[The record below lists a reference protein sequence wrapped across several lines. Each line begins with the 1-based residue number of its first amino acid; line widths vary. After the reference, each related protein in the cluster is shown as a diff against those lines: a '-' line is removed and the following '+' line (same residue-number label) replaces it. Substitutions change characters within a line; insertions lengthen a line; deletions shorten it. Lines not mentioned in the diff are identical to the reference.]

1 MYKLKDIL
9 AELVEGNIR
18 QRGYLY
24 FIKGLVEN
32 LKFDAKKATADVYG
46 SSVYKV
52 EIKFNKDR
60 YPLDCWCTCPY
71 NEVAVCKHVVA
82 VLYKLNSYNFF
93 TFRNIIPFNGYSL
106 TYNDFEDDIFNRLKP
121 YSLDNNK
128 TVNQIIKKSINE
140 PNTRQQWLQ
149 EVTKQN
155 EEAKFSRFKNKFTG
169 FVEKNEKKITSVDY
183 KIAYA
188 VNINEYGSSIYVLR
202 QRIKKNGTLSVPEIV
217 HGTNL
222 KNLPVDSF
230 KEKLIIEYLSKAYGE
245 FSVELYRDN
254 YFISNSHLK
263 EHLNNAYIF
272 SEILNFLT
280 DKEVYLYEG
289 YRNIDKRVFIQKEGG
304 HAEVLID
311 DNGNG
316 ELSLKLRFYFN
327 NEQIKSETK
336 IIPVLDSPLWVMAEN
351 KVFKISNLT
360 LEQFANFAENPDG
373 ILIPKIYLE
382 YFEEALLPELARNL
396 PLSSEK
402 YQIDEVSV
410 LPVNRIY
417 LEEEEDKLKII
428 LKYFYS
434 GFEVGYNESEKVT
447 SFFKEGK
454 ITKIIREKN
463 LEESARQEIKNFYVK
478 EIEKG
483 IFIVRKNPVDFLFES
498 LPYFKEKGFE
508 IFGAS
513 DLTNFKVNTSKPIF
527 SFNVSSG
534 IDWFDVSSDINF
546 NGVPISFDSLINA
559 LKHKKE
565 YVRLEDGSIGFLPKQ
580 WVNKFNRALV
590 FGSVYKDQTDGNG
603 GLRFSRLQA
612 NAVDLLIQDAEADAD
627 SEFKEHIEKLN
638 SFENI
643 HPQKIPNNFKK
654 VLRPYQKGGY
664 DWLYFLKEFNFG
676 GILADDM
683 GLGKT
688 IQVLALLS
696 NENKNNGNIPSL
708 VIAPTSVVFNWINEA
723 EKFSPELKI
732 LNHTGKERI
741 REDSLHFENY
751 SVILT
756 SYSIV
761 LRDIEILESKEFN
774 YLILDES
781 QKIKNPNSKTA
792 RLIKT
797 IKAEHRL
804 CLTGTPVEN
813 NLTELWSQMTFL
825 NPGMLGPLKKFQEAF
840 VKPIQKSED
849 DSASEYLRKT
859 VYPFILRRTKEVVAK
874 ELPPK
879 SEVIHYCEMEPGQEK
894 IYNVWRDSVRE
905 EIIKEI
911 ETKGIKKSGFK
922 VLEGLL
928 RLRQI
933 CNHPSLVKESYK
945 NKSGKFEEFKEL
957 LEGVI
962 EENHKVLVF
971 SQFVKMLEIIKAYL
985 DKKEITYEYLTGSTI
1000 NREACV
1006 NNFQTNDDVKIF
1018 LISLKAGG
1026 FGLNLTAADYVFHY
1040 DPWWNPAVEMQATDR
1055 THRIGQ
1061 DKNIFVYKF
1070 ITKNSVEEKILQL
1083 QNKKKKLVENI
1094 ITSENG
1100 ILKNLTKEDIDVLFG

>member
-1 MYKLKDIL
+1 MHKLKDIL
-9 AELVEGNIR
+9 AELVEENIR

-32 LKFDAKKATADVYG
+32 LKFDTKKATADVYG
-46 SSVYKV
+46 TSVYKV
-52 EIKFNKDR
+52 EIKFNNDK

-82 VLYKLNSYNFF
+82 VLYKLNSFGFF
-93 TFRNIIPFNGYSL
+93 SFKNIMP
-106 TYNDFEDDIFNRLKP
+106 YNDSSFSDNEFKDDLRNGFNLYIPDKNKP
-121 YSLDNNK
+121 VNKLSNNSSK
-128 TVNQIIKKSINE
+128 M
-140 PNTRQQWLQ
+140 PNARQQWLEQ
-149 EVTKQN
+149 LSRKQ
-155 EEAKFSRFKNKFTG
+155 EEAKFNEFKNQFAGLIEKD
-169 FVEKNEKKITSVDY
+169 EKNKSAVNY

-188 VNINEYGSSIYVLR
+188 ININEYGASIYVLK
-202 QRIKKNGTLSVPEIV
+202 QRIKKNGTASVPEIV
-217 HGTNL
+217 HSTNL

-230 KEKLIIEYLSKAYGE
+230 KERLIIEYISRAYGE
-245 FSVELYRDN
+245 FSVDLYRDN
-254 YFISNSHLK
+254 YFMSNSHLK
-263 EHLNNAYIF
+263 EHINNAYIF

-289 YRNIDKRVFIQKEGG
+289 YRNIGRRVFIQKETG

-316 ELSLKLRFYFN
+316 ELSLKLKFYLN
-327 NEQIKSETK
+327 NEQIRPGIE
-336 IIPVLDSPLWVMAEN
+336 IIPVLDSPFWVLAEN
-351 KVFKISNLT
+351 KVFNISNLT
-360 LEQFANFAENPDG
+360 LEQFTNFVENPEG
-373 ILIPKIYLE
+373 ILIPKIYIE
-382 YFEEALLPELARNL
+382 YFEETLLPKLAKNL
-396 PLSSEK
+396 PLNSEK

-417 LEEEEDKLKII
+417 LEEEENKLKII

-434 GFEVGYNESEKVT
+434 GFEIGYDEPEKVT
-447 SFFKEGK
+447 SFFKRGK

-463 LEESARQEIKNFYVK
+463 LEESARQEIKNLYVK
-478 EIEKG
+478 EVEKG
-483 IFIVRKNPVDFLFES
+483 IFIVRKNPIDFLFET
-498 LPYFKEKGFE
+498 LPYLKEKGFE
-508 IFGAS
+508 IFGAA
-513 DLTNFKVNTSKPIF
+513 DLTNFKVNTSKPVF

-534 IDWFDVSSDINF
+534 IDWFDVSTDINF
-546 NGVPISFDSLINA
+546 NGVSISFDSLINA

-565 YVRLEDGSIGFLPKQ
+565 YVRLEDGSIGILPKQ
-580 WVNKFNRALV
+580 WINKFNRALT
-590 FGSVYKDQTDGNG
+590 FGSINKSNTDGKG
-603 GLRFSRLQA
+603 ELRFSKLQA
-612 NAVDLLIQDAEADAD
+612 NALDMLIEDAEANTD
-627 SEFKEHIEKLN
+627 ETFKKHVEKLN

-643 HPQKIPNNFKK
+643 THKKLPVNFKNI
-654 VLRPYQKGGY
+654 LRPYQKGGY
-664 DWLYFLKEFNFG
+664 DWLYFLKDFNFG

-688 IQVLALLS
+688 IQVLSLLS
-696 NENKNNGNIPSL
+696 NEKSKNGNLPSM
-708 VIAPTSVVFNWINEA
+708 VVAPTSVVFNWINEA
-723 EKFSPELKI
+723 GKFSPDLKI

-741 REDSLHFENY
+741 KEDSLHFENY
-751 SVILT
+751 DVILT

-761 LRDIEILESKEFN
+761 LRDIDIIGSKEFN

-781 QKIKNPNSKTA
+781 QKIKNPNSKTS

-813 NLTELWSQMTFL
+813 NLTELWSQIAFL

-859 VYPFILRRTKEVVAK
+859 VYPFILRRTKEIVAK

-879 SEVIHYCEMEPGQEK
+879 SEVIHYCKMEPGQEK
-894 IYNVWRDSVRE
+894 IYNIWRDSIRE
-905 EIIKEI
+905 EIIKEV
-911 ETKGIKKSGFK
+911 ETKGIKKSSFK

-933 CNHPSLVKESYK
+933 CNHPLLVKETYK
-945 NKSGKFEEFKEL
+945 NKSGKFEEFKDL
-957 LEGVI
+957 LEKVL

-985 DKKEITYEYLTGSTI
+985 DKNEITYEYLTGSTI
-1000 NREACV
+1000 HREACV
-1006 NNFQTNDDVKIF
+1006 NNFQTNSNVKIF